1 MGGNAV
7 AADQEQNGHE
17 RTGHE
22 QSDWLVCRGCRG
34 LIYRRR
40 FADSLSVCPSCAH
53 HARLPAHARL
63 EALLDPDSIRPLAA
77 VPAPTPFDPLEFV
90 DTVPYPERVA
100 AARARTGLDEAVVCA
115 EGRIEG
121 HEVVVAVMD
130 FDFFGG
136 SLGSATG
143 ELITRAAEVS
153 LARRVPFLV
162 VTASGGARMQEGLFS
177 LMQMAKTAQVF
188 AELDEAGVLSVVLI
202 TDPTYAGVAASFASL
217 GDVLIAEPGAR
228 MGFAGRRV
236 IEQTIGERLPADF
249 QTAEFLFGHGLIDAI
264 GSRQQ
269 HRAMLGRLFSLRQ
282 DAVAAPE
289 AVPGA
294 IVTDPARL
302 PEHEAWT
309 AVQRARDL
317 GRPTTLEYVSY
328 LLDGFLEL
336 HGDRIGGDCPAIV
349 GGIGHFAGMPIMLIG
364 HQKGHSTADLLARN
378 FGRATP
384 EGHRKAA
391 RLMRMAAK
399 LGLPIVTLIDT
410 QGAEPG
416 ISAEENGQAIAIAES
431 LRLMSGLP
439 VPIVAVVTGE
449 GGSGGA
455 LALGV
460 ADRVLALENA
470 VYSIISPEGCAAILW
485 HDASQGPRA
494 AAALRVT
501 SRELLRLGLVD
512 GVVPEPQ
519 DGTQTDPALAAQYL
533 RDAITSALSELV
545 GRDPADLVNSRR
557 ARFRR
562 IGSDAYL

>member
-7 AADQEQNGHE
+7 AADQEQ
-17 RTGHE
+17 TGTE
-22 QSDWLVCRGCRG
+22 PTDWLVCRGCRG

-40 FADSLSVCPSCAH
+40 FVDSLSVCPSCGH
-53 HARLPAHARL
+53 HARLSAHTRL
-63 EALLDPDSIRPLAA
+63 EALLDPDSIRLLGAKPT
-77 VPAPTPFDPLEFV
+77 PTPFNPLEFV
-90 DTVPYPERVA
+90 DTVPYPERVS

-143 ELITRAAEVS
+143 ELITRAAERS

-188 AELDEAGVLSVVLI
+188 AELDEAGILSVVLI
-202 TDPTYAGVAASFASL
+202 TDPSYAGVAASFASL

-269 HRAMLGRLFSLRQ
+269 HRAMLGRLFSLRH
-282 DAVAAPE
+282 DALSPPA

-294 IVTDPARL
+294 IVTDPAGL
-302 PEHEAWT
+302 PEHEEAWA

-349 GGIGHFAGMPIMLIG
+349 GGVGHLAGLPVMLIG

-501 SRELLRLGLVD
+501 SGELLRLGLVD
-512 GVVPEPQ
+512 GVVPEPE

-545 GRDPADLVNSRR
+545 GRDPVDLVNSRR

-562 IGSDAYL
+562 VGSDACL